1 MAKKWQKKE
10 IYLGI
15 AGADAI
21 REFELEDV
29 IIHLMKSIPYMEK
42 YSILWDMESKGMA
55 DGTKIIG
62 LGFNEDESKM
72 IRIDAITDFIHG
84 FENVVKGED
93 GYTRVISNN
102 KLFLE
107 IRYKHKIIVMETHDI
122 KLPNPIN

>member
-84 FENVVKGED
+84 FENVVK
-93 GYTRVISNN
+93 
-102 KLFLE
+102 
-107 IRYKHKIIVMETHDI
+107 
-122 KLPNPIN
+122 